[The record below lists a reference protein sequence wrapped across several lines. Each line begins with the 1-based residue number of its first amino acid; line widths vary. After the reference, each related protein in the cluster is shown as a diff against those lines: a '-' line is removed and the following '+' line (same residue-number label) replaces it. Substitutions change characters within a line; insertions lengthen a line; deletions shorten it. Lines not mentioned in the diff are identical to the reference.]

1 MGFASH
7 CKPAVPN
14 EFDRWDGGWISQ
26 DQAKRVD
33 VRSPLSFIPS
43 LFSKGQGSFRGH
55 GRPLPPD
62 LGPFGKHN
70 WGTRVCWD
78 SVSRLFPAFQKKQ
91 LSGKGRERLGT
102 DLARISW
109 GEEGRRGAGRPGG
122 GPGTPGGAAAV
133 LPEWRAAAGCGS
145 RLPLTDDQ
153 ERCSW

>member
-33 VRSPLSFIPS
+33 VRSPLSFILS
-43 LFSKGQGSFRGH
+43 LFSKGQGSFREH
-55 GRPLPPD
+55 RRPLPPD

-70 WGTRVCWD
+70 WGTRVCRD

-91 LSGKGRERLGT
+91 LSGEGRERLGT

-122 GPGTPGGAAAV
+122 ARAPLEGRPQCSPSGVRLPGVGPGFP
-133 LPEWRAAAGCGS
+133 
-145 RLPLTDDQ
+145 
-153 ERCSW
+153 